1 MALYEKYGGFGSI
14 NKIVMA
20 FYDTLLDSEEIGP
33 YFDDIEM
40 GKLID
45 HQTKFVASLL
55 GGPASFS
62 NDQLRRAHEKLN
74 ITPAHFDE
82 MKSVLNDTLIEHG
95 VTETDA
101 EAVLAEIESRR
112 EVIVTAVSG

>member
-1 MALYEKYGGFGSI
+1 MDLYEKYGGFGNI

-40 GKLID
+40 GRLID

-62 NDQLRRAHEKLN
+62 NDQLRRAHENLN
-74 ITPAHFDE
+74 ITADHFDE
-82 MKSVLNDTLIEHG
+82 MKSVLSDTLVAHGMSIE
-95 VTETDA
+95 DA
-101 EAVLAEIESRR
+101 ELVMAEIETRR
-112 EVIVTAVSG
+112 SVIVTKEFS

>member
-1 MALYEKYGGFGSI
+1 MELYEKYGGFGSI

-33 YFDDIEM
+33 YFDEIEM

-62 NDQLRRAHEKLN
+62 NDQLRRAHENLQ
-74 ITPAHFDE
+74 ITAAHFDQ
-82 MKSVLNDTLIEHG
+82 MKTVLNDTLIQHG
-95 VTETDA
+95 VAEGDA
-101 EAVLAEIESRR
+101 EAVMAEIESRR
-112 EVIVTAVSG
+112 DVIVTNVGS